1 MSGNNFYNEFIKK
14 LDDIEARAKNIGSTI
29 TEVCRDA
36 NIARATP
43 DRWRSKAPK
52 SIDLMVKL
60 EKAVEAAEQ
69 KAAASNQ

>member
-1 MSGNNFYNEFIKK
+1 MSKKTFYDNFIEK
-14 LDDIEARAKNIGSTI
+14 LDEIESRAKNIGSTI